1 MISGTRFQLNLQIA
15 RQSSL
20 AEEIA
25 RGQSEISASKR
36 ILAPS
41 DDPIGAARVA
51 EIGRTQAD
59 ETVWTRNVQTASALA
74 SRADTALSGVAT
86 AMDRAKELMLT
97 AATGTSSAD
106 NRVTIATELR
116 SIADELAAARA
127 TLDARGEPLFRT
139 NGALEIPVGPGER
152 VAPVATRDSI
162 FDSPVDL
169 VATIRAAADAAVQ
182 TDPTVRGP
190 AITASL
196 AVIDQGVQ
204 QVANA
209 RADQGIRADRLDK
222 IADRL
227 EASGLQLKEQR
238 SGLEDVDV
246 TAVVAQIQSKQL
258 NLQAAQAI
266 FARVNQTSLFDLI
279 K

>member
-1 MISGTRFQLNLQIA
+1 MISGTRYQLNLQIA

-74 SRADTALSGVAT
+74 SRADTTLSGVAT

-116 SIADELAAARA
+116 SIADELATARA
-127 TLDARGEPLFRT
+127 TLDPRGEPLFRT
-139 NGALEIPVGPGER
+139 NGELEIPVGPGER
-152 VAPVATRDSI
+152 IAPVATRDSI

-182 TDPTVRGP
+182 TDPSVRGP

-196 AVIDQGVQ
+196 AAIDQGVQ

-227 EASGLQLKEQR
+227 AASGLQLKEQR

-266 FARVNQTSLFDLI
+266 FARVNQSSLFDLI